1 MSLGRTD
8 LWLGVVVTLL
18 GLALFWFSGIGGN
31 SHAGIVFLQNI
42 EQRSL
47 DLRFGM
53 RGQRAHD
60 DRIVIVDI
68 DEKTLQKIGSFP
80 FPRKSYALL
89 IDKLSAD
96 NAAVIAL
103 DATFPTPETDSA
115 QQALQQLQRDV
126 GSSASPSVLQKM
138 KELESATDQDA
149 SFARALKSS
158 GHVVL
163 GHIFLGSESD
173 APTESP
179 LAKEYFNIAWA
190 KAFPSPQSEFQK
202 WSRF

>member
-1 MSLGRTD
+1 MKSPEQRWSRWSAWLDMISLGRTD

-80 FPRKSYALL
+80 FPRKSYCLL
-89 IDKLSAD
+89 Y
-96 NAAVIAL
+96 
-103 DATFPTPETDSA
+103 T
-115 QQALQQLQRDV
+115 
-126 GSSASPSVLQKM
+126 
-138 KELESATDQDA
+138 
-149 SFARALKSS
+149 
-158 GHVVL
+158 
-163 GHIFLGSESD
+163 SD
-173 APTESP
+173 AADE
-179 LAKEYFNIAWA
+179 
-190 KAFPSPQSEFQK
+190 
-202 WSRF
+202 